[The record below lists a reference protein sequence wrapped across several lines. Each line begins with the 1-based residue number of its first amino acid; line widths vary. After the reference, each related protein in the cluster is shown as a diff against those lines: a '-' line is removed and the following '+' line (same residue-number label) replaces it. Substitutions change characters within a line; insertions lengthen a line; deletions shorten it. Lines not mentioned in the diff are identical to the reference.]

1 MNKTVIGFVMF
12 AAGTIIGSVATW
24 QYAKNKYDKLAQE
37 EINAVKEVYRKRE
50 NKLKKEYKDDAE
62 KKAYK
67 EIYTDIANNYGYQQ
81 KNEAEHMTI
90 DANKPYVISPEEFS
104 DIWEYDTISLTYYAD
119 KVLTDDED
127 EVIEDIEGTVGA
139 YSLERFGEYE
149 DDAVYVRND
158 RLKCYYEI
166 LKDLR
171 NYSDVISRY

>member
-1 MNKTVIGFVMF
+1 
-12 AAGTIIGSVATW
+12 
-24 QYAKNKYDKLAQE
+24 
-37 EINAVKEVYRKRE
+37 
-50 NKLKKEYKDDAE
+50 
-62 KKAYK
+62 
-67 EIYTDIANNYGYQQ
+67 
-81 KNEAEHMTI
+81 MTI

-119 KVLTDDED
+119 NVLTDDED
-127 EVIEDIEGTVGA
+127 EVMEDIEGTVGA
-139 YSLERFGEYE
+139 DSLERFGEYE